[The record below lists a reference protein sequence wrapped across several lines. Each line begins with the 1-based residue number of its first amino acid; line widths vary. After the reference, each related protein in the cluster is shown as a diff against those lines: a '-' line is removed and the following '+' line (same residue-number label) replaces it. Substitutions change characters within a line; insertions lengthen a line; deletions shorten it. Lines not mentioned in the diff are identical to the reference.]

1 MPPPL
6 KGILHTKDY
15 QHFIIR
21 SPDGTETP
29 FEDAAAAGCTLPGDE
44 VSWDGTVAT
53 LIARCRAQPLV
64 GTLELNS
71 KSRYGITSRGVL
83 RYMFTPYS
91 EAYPPFFVGCSS
103 RDTSRNLLVRIQ
115 FDSWP
120 TSSTC
125 PIGTLTQT
133 FGPAGDL
140 KAEEE
145 ALLAHYAPV
154 RWKSTDTLPCLETGL
169 EGVAASVDATQLDT
183 FHIDPPGCRDIDDA
197 ISFQELEKD
206 MYAVYIHI
214 ADVASWIHAYPQL
227 AEKAAEIG
235 QTIYRDGVAVRPM
248 FPASFSEGHMSLLPG
263 EIRTAWTLVFPWDAG
278 RGAVGLGEGRWERQR
293 IIVKESY
300 TYETA
305 ATSRWAGL
313 LQRLTSGLVN
323 RPVTDSHEWVEQLM
337 LLYNREAAAM
347 LKRVGAGV
355 LRRHAGPDV
364 ERFEAMRAIGLPAD
378 RLAMRAGEY
387 CLATEEGVAHWGLG
401 AEVYCH
407 ASSPIRR
414 WSDCINQLVLAS
426 VFQGVEDPYTAAGAK
441 EAGALNAASKRAKGY
456 ERDVAYVRIL
466 LAAGGAA
473 LATEGVVV
481 EEGRIY
487 ISSWE
492 RMVRAD
498 TTGFVAGTEVSAR
511 VFADSSKRNWK
522 RRLVVKIEACT
533 LRGG

>member
-1 MPPPL
+1 MQPIQ
-6 KGILHTKDY
+6 GILQTKDY
-15 QHFIIR
+15 EHFSVR
-21 SPDGTETP
+21 SADGSSVAS
-29 FEDAAAAGCTLPGDE
+29 FDGAAAANKALPGDL
-44 VSWDGTVAT
+44 VSWDGATAT
-53 LIARCRAQPLV
+53 LVSRAPFPPLV

-83 RYMFTPYS
+83 RYMFLPFS

-120 TSSTC
+120 ASSTC

-140 KAEEE
+140 RAEEE

-154 RWKSTDTLPCLETGL
+154 RWKATDTLPCLGTGL
-169 EGVAASVDATQLDT
+169 EGVATVVDATQLDT

-197 ISFQELEKD
+197 ISFQSVGMEGGYE
-206 MYAVYIHI
+206 VHIHI
-214 ADVASWIHAYPQL
+214 ADVASWIHAYPQM

-235 QTIYRDGVAVRPM
+235 QTLYRDGVAVRPM
-248 FPASFSEGHMSLLPG
+248 FPAAFSEGHMSLLPG
-263 EIRTAWTLVFPWDAG
+263 EIRTAWTFVFPWDAE
-278 RGAVGLGEGRWERQR
+278 RRVVGLAEGRWERQR
-293 IIVKESY
+293 ICVKGSY

-305 ATSRWAGL
+305 RESPWAGL

-323 RPVTDSHEWVEQLM
+323 RPVTDPHEWVEQLM
-337 LLYNREAAAM
+337 LLYNRAAAAM
-347 LKRVGAGV
+347 LKRVGSGV

-364 ERFEAMRAIGLPAD
+364 DRFEAMRASGLPASACD
-378 RLAMRAGEY
+378 RLGMRAGEY

-401 AEVYCH
+401 AAVYCH

-414 WSDCINQLVLAS
+414 WSDCINQLVLAGII
-426 VFQGVEDPYTAAGAK
+426 QGVVNRYGAAGAK
-441 EAGALNAASKRAKGY
+441 EVEALNAAGKRAKGY
-456 ERDVAYVRIL
+456 ERDIAYVRIL
-466 LAAGGAA
+466 LAAGGGVLVREA
-473 LATEGVVV
+473 VVV

-492 RMVRAD
+492 RIVRAD
-498 TTGFVAGTEVSAR
+498 TGEIPPGTEVSAR
-511 VFADSSKRNWK
+511 IFADASKRNWK
-522 RRLVVKIEACT
+522 RRLVVSLNA
-533 LRGG
+533 